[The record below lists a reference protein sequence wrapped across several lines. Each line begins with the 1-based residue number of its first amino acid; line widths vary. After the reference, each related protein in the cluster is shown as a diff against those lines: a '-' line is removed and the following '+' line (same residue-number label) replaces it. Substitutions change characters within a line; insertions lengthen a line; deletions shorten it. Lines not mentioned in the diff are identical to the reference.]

1 MKKYNKGGRRL
12 KVYAQETS
20 KVPGEKQQ
28 FTAQDSTDVAFFR
41 TLSDVMKQNPLNL
54 SEGKSQEE
62 IDKFKDMWEKSKSM
76 GEIEGFTEDQLKE
89 KFPSLYYVIKQG
101 GYGYQSPK
109 GKFGSKKIDWSPI
122 FQHMMGSGKHP
133 LVTEGEEGV
142 LDPEF
147 NKGGRV
153 YAQETSKVPKESMGT
168 GSQGY
173 IEKFMEYLKG
183 MDFDPKMLGTGGGK
197 MEEKS
202 DMMKRFLE
210 YIYSKS
216 GAENIG
222 GKFNIP
228 NIEGGESDT
237 TSTGPTKGRR
247 TMTPILPKKLQEFI
261 SKYKNEMA
269 EEGEYKKG
277 GVVYAQE
284 TSRVPSRKQRS
295 AKSKEDSRKRGEEFF
310 TKSDTTSVVE
320 YRNLF
325 DHLGQDPVDYIFQ
338 YQNFQ
343 EMDEANPGF
352 LDMIMKQKNLHL
364 DMGNVEGAPSK
375 EDLEKLKDPKKEYNM
390 GGKTPKFMSN
400 QSDMVGDFIYAQ
412 ETSKVPEDE
421 TEQGVLPGKY
431 DPEAT
436 FLGVDEIY
444 EEVDPNA
451 YGPIKNV
458 ELFGS
463 GGDWRGDIYEGG
475 EDVKDY
481 GMFVDGEPKGLM
493 ADYINFMDLKAK
505 KTGLEMGGGDEPGDY
520 LTNFQQ
526 VFANQWNNLEDL
538 EKTKSGSRTPRIDF
552 PTRLIGK
559 DVYFNRDMTPK
570 EAKEMMEFQMMMA
583 DGTMDI
589 NSVPDEYK
597 KYFSGLPYETTL
609 GHNNQRQVGDDKRD
623 DIRESIKGYYEKW
636 LSNYKKRTG
645 EKTEEVIEDVQKSGF
660 KDPKYR

>member
-20 KVPGEKQQ
+20 KVPAEEQQ

-41 TLSDVMKQNPLNL
+41 TLSDVIKQNPLNL
-54 SEGKSQEE
+54 SEGKSEEE
-62 IDKFKDMWEKSKSM
+62 IDKFKSMWEKSKSM
-76 GEIEGFTEDQLKE
+76 GEIEGLSEEQLKE
-89 KFPSLYYVIKQG
+89 KFPSLYYMTKHG
-101 GYGYQSPK
+101 GFGYQSPK

-122 FQHMMGSGKHP
+122 FKLGLGGSGKYP
-133 LVTEGEEGV
+133 LVGEGEEGV

-153 YAQETSKVPKESMGT
+153 YAQETSKVPKGSMAT

-183 MDFDPKMLGTGGGK
+183 KDINPAMLGTGGGK

-202 DMMKRFLE
+202 DMMKRFLD

-222 GKFNIP
+222 AKFNIP
-228 NIEGGESDT
+228 NIEGDKSDT
-237 TSTGPTKGRR
+237 TSTEMKR
-247 TMTPILPKKLQEFI
+247 TMTPLRPKKLQELI
-261 SKYKNEMA
+261 DKYRTEREDYEKELEQK
-269 EEGEYKKG
+269 EEYEKG
-277 GVVYAQE
+277 GIVYAQE
-284 TSRVPSRKQRS
+284 TSQVPSAREV
-295 AKSKEDSRKRGEEFF
+295 KEGSGERGEGSF

-338 YQNFQ
+338 YENFKK
-343 EMDEANPGF
+343 MDEMNPGF
-352 LDMIMKQKNLHL
+352 LDMIMEQKNLHL

-390 GGKTPKFMSN
+390 GGKTPMFMSN

-421 TEQGVLPGKY
+421 TGQGVLPGKY

-451 YGPIKNV
+451 YSPIKNV

-493 ADYINFMDLKAK
+493 ADYINFMDLKEK
-505 KTGLEMGGGDEPGDY
+505 KTGREMGTGDY
-520 LTNFQQ
+520 MTSFQQ

-570 EAKEMMEFQMMMA
+570 EAKEMMEFQLMMA

-597 KYFSGLPYETTL
+597 KYFSGLPYDWTL